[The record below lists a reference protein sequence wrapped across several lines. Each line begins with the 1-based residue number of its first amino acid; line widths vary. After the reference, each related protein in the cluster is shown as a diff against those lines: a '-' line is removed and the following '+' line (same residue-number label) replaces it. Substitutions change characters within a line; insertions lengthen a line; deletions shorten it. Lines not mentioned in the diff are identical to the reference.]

1 MTLTTE
7 QLKRGF
13 EVVEEDDHIIR
24 LDFRGLE
31 VTCFSTSGGTIE
43 SIRREADRARAIYQM
58 GFDAGYEAQRYDY
71 KGKEAS

>member
-31 VTCFSTSGGTIE
+31 VTCFSTSVE
-43 SIRREADRARAIYQM
+43 LSRV
-58 GFDAGYEAQRYDY
+58 
-71 KGKEAS
+71 